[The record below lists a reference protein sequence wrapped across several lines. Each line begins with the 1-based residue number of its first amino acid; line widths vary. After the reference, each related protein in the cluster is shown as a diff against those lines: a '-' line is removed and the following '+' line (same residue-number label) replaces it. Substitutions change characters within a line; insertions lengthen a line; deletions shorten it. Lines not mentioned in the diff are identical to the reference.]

1 MNCPGFWKP
10 RQHLSC
16 CCSWVLMIHEVT
28 IGLGLNRAG
37 DLFGCFLW
45 KFGLTKFMLIRWWT
59 QRGMN
64 DDDGKTIKRT
74 RSWSGHAL
82 QLLLY
87 RSKCFLFTW
96 GLSAWRYILFV
107 MEIWDMDLKEH
118 WLFDLCIVKTWPCA
132 ARYYCNVVLSNRC
145 TIWEDDQTMCGSM
158 GLINL
163 HHHRLQRH
171 FTCTMEHPQLST
183 TDDVRT
189 WIKKNART
197 LLSLIANSMLF

>member
-1 MNCPGFWKP
+1 MADQMFKFMFLK
-10 RQHLSC
+10 HLDELP
-16 CCSWVLMIHEVT
+16 WVLKAKAAPQLLLLLSPDDPWSDDWIRLESCRRPVWLFPLEVWIDKIYADT
-28 IGLGLNRAG
+28 MR
-37 DLFGCFLW
+37 
-45 KFGLTKFMLIRWWT
+45 T

-87 RSKCFLFTW
+87 RSKCFPFTW

-145 TIWEDDQTMCGSM
+145 TIWEDDQTMCACAA
-158 GLINL
+158 LW
-163 HHHRLQRH
+163 
-171 FTCTMEHPQLST
+171 
-183 TDDVRT
+183 D
-189 WIKKNART
+189 W
-197 LLSLIANSMLF
+197 